1 MLRVLQTAFVAAFSQ
16 RFTLGSL
23 VTFLVTVAD
32 VPLWNI
38 SAAFWGLV
46 FGIATAWWL
55 ERGDFAAAATNH
67 TTTAAKPK

>member
-1 MLRVLQTAFVAAFSQ
+1 
-16 RFTLGSL
+16 LGSL

-55 ERGDFAAAATNH
+55 ERGDFAAAATNQ